1 MKVSYKINYQK
12 CVLQIYWPWKIMGN
26 NIKCNQNTE
35 GQAYDASKLKRP
47 QQAYWHPQPQ
57 EVDLKSK
64 SKSLQTRVIT
74 KYQLVGL
81 AFFTATPTKLI
92 KMYCT
97 QICHFEG
104 NPITNRE
111 YGLLLSSKRS
121 SSLTKIILIEFL
133 QANVKSTY
141 TISSMDTLRKSTE
154 KKH

>member
-1 MKVSYKINYQK
+1 
-12 CVLQIYWPWKIMGN
+12 MGN

-35 GQAYDASKLKRP
+35 QNTEGQTYDASKLKHP

-97 QICHFEG
+97 QICHFKG

-111 YGLLLSSKRS
+111 YGLLLSSKS
-121 SSLTKIILIEFL
+121 SSLTKIILIEYL